1 MAPPLGVIAG
11 GGALPLRVVQAA
23 SALGRP
29 VHIVVLEGHG
39 DPAAYAGLSHVT
51 LRWGLAAQMLSWLK
65 QHGVKEVVL
74 AGNVARPSLLSLRP
88 DAASMKLLGRIG
100 RAAFN
105 GDDSILRAV
114 MKVLGEEG
122 FEVVGA
128 QALLAGLLP
137 EAALLA
143 GPMPDDVAR
152 ADIARGLAVCHAL
165 GAVDVGQAVVV
176 QQGLVLGVEA
186 IEGTD
191 ALILRAGALQR
202 EGPAPIL
209 VKAPK
214 PAQSTLADLPTIG
227 PQTIASARA
236 AGLRGL
242 AFQAGGTIL
251 LDRNTT
257 IAAAEAAGIFL
268 LAFNPAEYSQGDP
281 A

>member
-1 MAPPLGVIAG
+1 MSEPLGVVAG
-11 GGALPLRVVQAA
+11 GGSLPVRVVQAA
-23 SALGRP
+23 AAMGRP
-29 VHIVVLEGHG
+29 IYVVVLEGHG
-39 DPAAYAGLSHVT
+39 DPAAYAGHPHVT
-51 LRWGLAAQMLSWLK
+51 LRWGLAAQMLAWLK
-65 QHGVKEVVL
+65 QHGVREVVL

-88 DAASMKLLGRIG
+88 DAASLKLLGRIG
-100 RAAFN
+100 RSAFN

-114 MKVLGEEG
+114 MKVLAEEG

-128 QALLAGLLP
+128 QALLSGLLP
-137 EAALLA
+137 QAALLA
-143 GPMPDDVAR
+143 GPMPDDIAR
-152 ADIARGLAVCHAL
+152 ADIARGIAVCNAL

-191 ALILRAGALQR
+191 ALIGRTGALKR

-209 VKAPK
+209 VKSPK
-214 PAQSTLADLPTIG
+214 PAQSLLADLPTIG
-227 PQTIASARA
+227 PQTVASAHT

-251 LDRNTT
+251 LDRDAT

-268 LAFNPAEYSQGDP
+268 LAFDPAEYSTGETT
-281 A
+281 

>member
-1 MAPPLGVIAG
+1 MPEPLGVIAG
-11 GGALPLRVVQAA
+11 GGSLPLRVVQAA
-23 SALGRP
+23 SAIGRP
-29 VHIVVLEGHG
+29 VHVVVLEGHG
-39 DPAAYAGLSHVT
+39 DPAAYVGRSHVT

-65 QHGVKEVVL
+65 QQGVREVVL

-114 MKVLGEEG
+114 MKVLAEEG
-122 FEVVGA
+122 FDVVGA

-143 GPMPDDVAR
+143 GPMPDDIAR

-165 GAVDVGQAVVV
+165 GAVDVGQSVVV
-176 QQGLVLGVEA
+176 QQGLVLGVET

-191 ALILRAGALQR
+191 ALILRAGALKR

-209 VKAPK
+209 VKALK
-214 PAQSTLADLPTIG
+214 PAQSTLE
-227 PQTIASARA
+227 SARL

-242 AFQAGGTIL
+242 AFQANGTIL
-251 LDRNTT
+251 LDRDAT

-268 LAFNPAEYSQGDP
+268 LAFNPAEYSQGVST
-281 A
+281 

>member
-1 MAPPLGVIAG
+1 MPPPLGVIAG

-65 QHGVKEVVL
+65 QHGVREVVL

-227 PQTIASARA
+227 PQTIASAHA

-268 LAFNPAEYSQGDP
+268 LAFNPADYSQGVS

>member
-251 LDRNTT
+251 LDRTTT

-268 LAFNPAEYSQGDP
+268 LAFNPADYIEGEP

>member
-1 MAPPLGVIAG
+1 MPEPLGVIAG
-11 GGALPLRVVQAA
+11 GGSLPLRVVQAA
-23 SALGRP
+23 SAMGRP
-29 VHIVVLEGHG
+29 VHVVVLEGHG
-39 DPAAYAGLSHVT
+39 DPAAYVGQSHVT

-65 QHGVKEVVL
+65 QHGVREVVL
-74 AGNVARPSLLSLRP
+74 AGTVARPSLLSLRP
-88 DAASMKLLGRIG
+88 DAASMKLIGRIG

-122 FEVVGA
+122 FEVLGA
-128 QALLAGLLP
+128 QALLTGLLP

-152 ADIARGLAVCHAL
+152 ADIARGLAVCHAM
-165 GAVDVGQAVVV
+165 GAVDVGQAVIV

-191 ALILRAGALQR
+191 ALILRAGTLKR

-209 VKAPK
+209 VKAVK
-214 PAQSTLADLPTIG
+214 PTQSTLADLPTIG
-227 PQTIASARA
+227 PKTVETART

-242 AFQAGGTIL
+242 AFQANGTIL
-251 LDRNTT
+251 LERDAT

-268 LAFNPAEYSQGDP
+268 LAFNPAEYSQGVS

>member
-1 MAPPLGVIAG
+1 MPKPLGVIAG
-11 GGALPLRVVQAA
+11 GGSLPLRVVQAA
-23 SALGRP
+23 SAMGRP
-29 VHIVVLEGHG
+29 VHVVVLEGHG
-39 DPAAYAGLSHVT
+39 DPAAYVGQSHVT

-65 QHGVKEVVL
+65 QHGVREVVL
-74 AGNVARPSLLSLRP
+74 AGTVARPSLLSLRP
-88 DAASMKLLGRIG
+88 DAASMKLIGRIG

-114 MKVLGEEG
+114 IKVLGEEG

-128 QALLAGLLP
+128 QALLTGLLP

-152 ADIARGLAVCHAL
+152 ADIARGLAVCHAM
-165 GAVDVGQAVVV
+165 GAVDVGQAVIV

-191 ALILRAGALQR
+191 ALILRAGTLRR

-209 VKAPK
+209 VKAVK
-214 PAQSTLADLPTIG
+214 PTQSTLADLPTIG
-227 PQTIASARA
+227 PKTVETART

-242 AFQAGGTIL
+242 AFQANGTIL
-251 LDRNTT
+251 LERNAT

-268 LAFNPAEYSQGDP
+268 LAFNPADYSQGVS

>member
-1 MAPPLGVIAG
+1 MSEPLGVIAG
-11 GGALPLRVVQAA
+11 GGSLPLRVVQAA
-23 SALGRP
+23 SAIGRP
-29 VHIVVLEGHG
+29 VHVVVLEGHG
-39 DPAAYAGLSHVT
+39 DPAAYVGRSHVT

-65 QHGVKEVVL
+65 QQGVREVVL

-114 MKVLGEEG
+114 MKVLAEEG
-122 FEVVGA
+122 FDVVGA

-152 ADIARGLAVCHAL
+152 ADIARGLSVCHAI
-165 GAVDVGQAVVV
+165 GAVDVGQSVVV

-191 ALILRAGALQR
+191 ALILRAGALKR

-209 VKAPK
+209 VKALK

-227 PQTIASARA
+227 PKTVESARL

-242 AFQAGGTIL
+242 AFQANGTIL
-251 LDRNTT
+251 LDRDAT

-268 LAFNPAEYSQGDP
+268 LAFNPADYSQGVS

>member
-1 MAPPLGVIAG
+1 MPEPLGVIAG
-11 GGALPLRVVQAA
+11 GGSLPLRVVQAA
-23 SALGRP
+23 SAMGRP
-29 VHIVVLEGHG
+29 VHVVVLEGHG
-39 DPAAYAGLSHVT
+39 DPAAYVGQSHVT

-65 QHGVKEVVL
+65 QHGVREVVL
-74 AGNVARPSLLSLRP
+74 AGTVARPSLLSLRP
-88 DAASMKLLGRIG
+88 DAASMKLIGRIG

-128 QALLAGLLP
+128 QALLTGLLP

-152 ADIARGLAVCHAL
+152 ADIARGLAVCHAM
-165 GAVDVGQAVVV
+165 GAVDVGQAVIV

-191 ALILRAGALQR
+191 ALILRAGTLKR

-209 VKAPK
+209 VKAVK
-214 PAQSTLADLPTIG
+214 PTQSTLADLPTIG
-227 PQTIASARA
+227 PKTVETART

-242 AFQAGGTIL
+242 AFQANGTIL
-251 LDRNTT
+251 LERDAT

-268 LAFNPAEYSQGDP
+268 LAFNPAEYSQGVS

>member
-1 MAPPLGVIAG
+1 MQAPLGVIAG
-11 GGALPLRVVQAA
+11 GGTLPLRVVQAA

-39 DPAAYAGLSHVT
+39 DPADYAGQSHIS
-51 LRWGLAAQMLSWLK
+51 LRWGLAAQMLAWLK
-65 QHGVKEVVL
+65 ARNVRQVVL
-74 AGNVARPSLLSLRP
+74 AGNVSRPSLLSLRP
-88 DAASMKLLGRIG
+88 DTGTMKLLGRVG

-114 MKVLGEEG
+114 MQVLAEEG
-122 FEVVGA
+122 FDVIGA

-137 EAALLA
+137 PAALLA

-152 ADIARGLAVCHAL
+152 ADIARGIAVCRAL
-165 GAVDVGQAVVV
+165 GAVDVGQACVV
-176 QQGLVLGVEA
+176 QQGLVLGTEA

-191 ALILRAGALQR
+191 ALIIRAGALKR
-202 EGPAPIL
+202 EGPGPIL

-214 PAQSTLADLPTIG
+214 PNQSHLADLPTIG
-227 PQTIASARA
+227 PRSIESAKA

-251 LDRNTT
+251 LERETT

-268 LAFNPAEYSQGDP
+268 LSFDPAEYSKGETP
-281 A
+281 

>member
-1 MAPPLGVIAG
+1 MPEPLGVIAG
-11 GGALPLRVVQAA
+11 GGSLPLRVVQAA
-23 SALGRP
+23 SAMGRP
-29 VHIVVLEGHG
+29 VHVVVLEGHG
-39 DPAAYAGLSHVT
+39 DPAAYVGQSHVT

-65 QHGVKEVVL
+65 QHGVREVVL
-74 AGNVARPSLLSLRP
+74 AGTVARPSLLSLRP
-88 DAASMKLLGRIG
+88 DAASMKLIGRIG

-122 FEVVGA
+122 FEVLGA
-128 QALLAGLLP
+128 QALLTGLLP

-152 ADIARGLAVCHAL
+152 ADIARGLAVCHAM
-165 GAVDVGQAVVV
+165 GAVDVGQAVIV

-191 ALILRAGALQR
+191 ALILRAGALKR

-209 VKAPK
+209 VKALK
-214 PAQSTLADLPTIG
+214 PTQSKLADLPTIG
-227 PQTIASARA
+227 PKTVETART

-242 AFQAGGTIL
+242 AFQANGTIL
-251 LDRNTT
+251 LERDAT
-257 IAAAEAAGIFL
+257 IAAAVAAGIFL
-268 LAFNPAEYSQGDP
+268 LAFNPAEYSQGVS

>member
-1 MAPPLGVIAG
+1 MPEPLGVIAG
-11 GGALPLRVVQAA
+11 GGSLPLRVVQAA
-23 SALGRP
+23 SAMGRP
-29 VHIVVLEGHG
+29 VHVVVLEGHG
-39 DPAAYAGLSHVT
+39 DPAAYAGQSHVT

-65 QHGVKEVVL
+65 QHGVREVVL
-74 AGNVARPSLLSLRP
+74 AGTVARPSLLSLRP
-88 DAASMKLLGRIG
+88 DAASMKLIGRIG

-122 FEVVGA
+122 FEVLGA
-128 QALLAGLLP
+128 QALLTGLLP

-152 ADIARGLAVCHAL
+152 ADIARGLAVCHAM
-165 GAVDVGQAVVV
+165 GAVDVGQAVIV

-191 ALILRAGALQR
+191 ALILRAGALKR

-209 VKAPK
+209 VKALK
-214 PAQSTLADLPTIG
+214 PTQSKLADLPTIG
-227 PQTIASARA
+227 PKTVETART

-242 AFQAGGTIL
+242 AFQANGTIL
-251 LDRNTT
+251 LERDAT

-268 LAFNPAEYSQGDP
+268 LAFNPAEYSQGVS

>member
-23 SALGRP
+23 AALGRP

-65 QHGVKEVVL
+65 QHGVREVVL

-176 QQGLVLGVEA
+176 QQGLVLGAEA

-268 LAFNPAEYSQGDP
+268 LAFNPADYSQGVS

>member
-1 MAPPLGVIAG
+1 
-11 GGALPLRVVQAA
+11 
-23 SALGRP
+23 
-29 VHIVVLEGHG
+29 VHIVVLEGQG
-39 DPAAYAGLSHVT
+39 DPATYAGLSHVT

-74 AGNVARPSLLSLRP
+74 AGSVARPSLLSLRP

-227 PQTIASARA
+227 PRTVESARV

-242 AFQAGGTIL
+242 AFQANGTIRL
-251 LDRNTT
+251 ERATT

-268 LAFNPAEYSQGDP
+268 LAFNPAEYSQGEP

>member
-1 MAPPLGVIAG
+1 MPEPLGVIAG
-11 GGALPLRVVQAA
+11 GGSLPLRVVQAA
-23 SALGRP
+23 SAMGRP
-29 VHIVVLEGHG
+29 VHVVVLEGHG
-39 DPAAYAGLSHVT
+39 DPAAYAGQSHVT

-65 QHGVKEVVL
+65 QHGVRQVVL
-74 AGNVARPSLLSLRP
+74 AGTVARPSLLSLRP
-88 DAASMKLLGRIG
+88 DAASMKLIGRIG

-122 FEVVGA
+122 FEVLGA
-128 QALLAGLLP
+128 QALLTGLLP

-152 ADIARGLAVCHAL
+152 ADIARGLAVCHAM
-165 GAVDVGQAVVV
+165 GAVDVGQAVIV

-191 ALILRAGALQR
+191 ALILRAGGLKR

-209 VKAPK
+209 VKALK
-214 PAQSTLADLPTIG
+214 PTQSKLADLPTIG
-227 PQTIASARA
+227 PKTVETART

-242 AFQAGGTIL
+242 AFQANGTIL
-251 LDRNTT
+251 LERDAT

-268 LAFNPAEYSQGDP
+268 LAFNPAEYSQGVS

>member
-1 MAPPLGVIAG
+1 M
-11 GGALPLRVVQAA
+11 R
-23 SALGRP
+23 RP
-29 VHIVVLEGHG
+29 VHVVVLEGHG
-39 DPAAYAGLSHVT
+39 DPAGYVGQSHVT
-51 LRWGLAAQMLSWLK
+51 LRWGLAAQMLSWLR
-65 QHGVKEVVL
+65 QNGVREVVL
-74 AGNVARPSLLSLRP
+74 AGNVTRPSLLSLRP

-114 MKVLGEEG
+114 MKVLAEEG
-122 FEVVGA
+122 FDVVGA

-137 EAALLA
+137 QAALLA
-143 GPMPDDVAR
+143 GPMPDDIAR
-152 ADIARGLAVCHAL
+152 ADIARGLAVCHAI
-165 GAVDVGQAVVV
+165 GAVDVGQSVVV

-191 ALILRAGALQR
+191 ALILRAGGLKR

-227 PQTIASARA
+227 PKTVDSALA

-251 LDRNTT
+251 LEREAT

-268 LAFNPAEYSQGDP
+268 LAFDP
-281 A
+281 ADYNKGDSA

>member
-1 MAPPLGVIAG
+1 
-11 GGALPLRVVQAA
+11 
-23 SALGRP
+23 
-29 VHIVVLEGHG
+29 
-39 DPAAYAGLSHVT
+39 
-51 LRWGLAAQMLSWLK
+51 
-65 QHGVKEVVL
+65 
-74 AGNVARPSLLSLRP
+74 
-88 DAASMKLLGRIG
+88 MKLIGRIG

-128 QALLAGLLP
+128 QALLTGLLP

-152 ADIARGLAVCHAL
+152 ADIARGLAVCHAM
-165 GAVDVGQAVVV
+165 GAVDVGQSVVV

-191 ALILRAGALQR
+191 ALILRAGALKR

-209 VKAPK
+209 VKTPK
-214 PAQSTLADLPTIG
+214 PAQSHLADLPTIG
-227 PQTIASARA
+227 PKTVENARA

-251 LDRNTT
+251 LERETT

-268 LAFNPAEYSQGDP
+268 LAFDP
-281 A
+281 ADYNKGEQT

>member
-1 MAPPLGVIAG
+1 MPEPLGVVAG
-11 GGALPLRVVQAA
+11 GGSLPLRVVQAA
-23 SALGRP
+23 SAMGRP
-29 VHIVVLEGHG
+29 VHVVVLEGHG
-39 DPAAYAGLSHVT
+39 DPADYAGQSHVT

-65 QHGVKEVVL
+65 QHDVREVVL
-74 AGNVARPSLLSLRP
+74 AGTVARPSLLSLRP
-88 DAASMKLLGRIG
+88 DAASMKLLGRVG

-114 MKVLGEEG
+114 MKVLAEEG
-122 FEVVGA
+122 FDVLGA
-128 QALLAGLLP
+128 QALLSGLLP
-137 EAALLA
+137 QAALLA

-152 ADIARGLAVCHAL
+152 ADIARGLAVCHAI
-165 GAVDVGQAVVV
+165 GVVDVGQSVVV

-191 ALILRAGALQR
+191 ALILRAGGLKR

-214 PAQSTLADLPTIG
+214 PAQSNLVDLPAIG
-227 PQTIASARA
+227 PKTVETARA

-251 LDRNTT
+251 LERDTT

-268 LAFNPAEYSQGDP
+268 LAFNPADYSQGVS

>member
-1 MAPPLGVIAG
+1 MPEPLGVIAG
-11 GGALPLRVVQAA
+11 GGSLPLRVVQAA
-23 SALGRP
+23 SAMGRP
-29 VHIVVLEGHG
+29 VHVVVLEGHG
-39 DPAAYAGLSHVT
+39 DPAAYVGQSHVT

-65 QHGVKEVVL
+65 QHGVRQVVL
-74 AGNVARPSLLSLRP
+74 AGTVARPSLLSLRP
-88 DAASMKLLGRIG
+88 DAASMKLIGRIG

-122 FEVVGA
+122 FEVLGA
-128 QALLAGLLP
+128 QALLTGLLP

-143 GPMPDDVAR
+143 GPMPDYVAR
-152 ADIARGLAVCHAL
+152 ADIARGLAVCHAM
-165 GAVDVGQAVVV
+165 GAVDVGQAVIV

-191 ALILRAGALQR
+191 ALILRAGALKR

-209 VKAPK
+209 VKALK
-214 PAQSTLADLPTIG
+214 PTQSKLADLPTIG
-227 PQTIASARA
+227 PKTVETART

-242 AFQAGGTIL
+242 AFQANGTIL
-251 LDRNTT
+251 LERDAT

-268 LAFNPAEYSQGDP
+268 LAFNPAEYSQGVS

>member
-1 MAPPLGVIAG
+1 M
-11 GGALPLRVVQAA
+11 
-23 SALGRP
+23 GRP
-29 VHIVVLEGHG
+29 VHVVVLEGHG
-39 DPAAYAGLSHVT
+39 DPAAYVGQSHVT
-51 LRWGLAAQMLSWLK
+51 LRWGLAAQMLSWLR
-65 QHGVKEVVL
+65 QNGVREVVL

-88 DAASMKLLGRIG
+88 DAASMKLIGRIG

-114 MKVLGEEG
+114 MKVLAEEG
-122 FEVVGA
+122 FEVLGA
-128 QALLAGLLP
+128 QALLSGLLP
-137 EAALLA
+137 QAALLA

-152 ADIARGLAVCHAL
+152 ADIARGLAVCHAI

-191 ALILRAGALQR
+191 ALMLRAGALRR

-209 VKAPK
+209 IKAPK
-214 PAQSTLADLPTIG
+214 PAQSSLVDLPTIG
-227 PQTIASARA
+227 PKTVETARA

-251 LDRNTT
+251 LERDTT

-268 LAFNPAEYSQGDP
+268 LAFNPADYSQGDS

>member
-1 MAPPLGVIAG
+1 MPDPLGIIAG
-11 GGALPLRVVQAA
+11 GGSLPLRVAQAA
-23 SALGRP
+23 SAVGRP
-29 VHIVVLEGHG
+29 VHVVVLEGHG
-39 DPAAYAGLSHVT
+39 DPTAYSGQSHVT

-65 QHGVKEVVL
+65 QQGVREVVL

-100 RAAFN
+100 RAAFT

-114 MKVLGEEG
+114 MKVLAEEG

-128 QALLAGLLP
+128 QALLTGLLP
-137 EAALLA
+137 EAALLS

-152 ADIARGLAVCHAL
+152 ADIARGLAVCHAI

-176 QQGLVLGVEA
+176 QQGLILGVEA

-191 ALILRAGALQR
+191 ALILRAGGLKR

-209 VKAPK
+209 VKALK
-214 PAQSTLADLPTIG
+214 PAQSELADLPTIG

-242 AFQAGGTIL
+242 AFQAGETIL
-251 LDRNTT
+251 LDRDAT
-257 IAAAEAAGIFL
+257 IAAAEAVGIFL
-268 LAFNPAEYSQGDP
+268 LAFNPADYSQGDS

>member
-1 MAPPLGVIAG
+1 MPEPLGVIAG
-11 GGALPLRVVQAA
+11 GGSLPLRVVQAA
-23 SALGRP
+23 SAMGRP
-29 VHIVVLEGHG
+29 VHVVVLEGHG
-39 DPAAYAGLSHVT
+39 DPAAYVGQSHVT

-65 QHGVKEVVL
+65 QHGVREVVL
-74 AGNVARPSLLSLRP
+74 AGTVARPSLLSLRP
-88 DAASMKLLGRIG
+88 DAASMKLIGRIG

-128 QALLAGLLP
+128 QALLTGLLP

-152 ADIARGLAVCHAL
+152 ADIARGLAVCHAM
-165 GAVDVGQAVVV
+165 GAVDVGQAVIV

-191 ALILRAGALQR
+191 ALILRAGALKR

-209 VKAPK
+209 VKALK
-214 PAQSTLADLPTIG
+214 PTQSKLADLPTIG
-227 PQTIASARA
+227 PKTVETART

-251 LDRNTT
+251 LERETT

-268 LAFNPAEYSQGDP
+268 LAFDP
-281 A
+281 ADYNTGDSA

>member
-1 MAPPLGVIAG
+1 MPEPLGVIAG
-11 GGALPLRVVQAA
+11 GGSLPLRVVQAA
-23 SALGRP
+23 SAMGRP
-29 VHIVVLEGHG
+29 VHVVVLEGHG
-39 DPAAYAGLSHVT
+39 DPAAYAGQSHAT

-65 QHGVKEVVL
+65 QHGVRQVVL
-74 AGNVARPSLLSLRP
+74 AGTVARPSLLSLRP

-114 MKVLGEEG
+114 MKVLAEEG

-128 QALLAGLLP
+128 QALLTGLLP

-152 ADIARGLAVCHAL
+152 GDIARGLAVCHAI
-165 GAVDVGQAVVV
+165 GAVDVGQAVIV

-191 ALILRAGALQR
+191 ALILRAGGLKR

-209 VKAPK
+209 VKALK
-214 PAQSTLADLPTIG
+214 PTQSTLADLPTIG
-227 PQTIASARA
+227 PKTVESAHT

-242 AFQAGGTIL
+242 AFQANGTIL
-251 LDRNTT
+251 LERDTT

-268 LAFNPAEYSQGDP
+268 LAFNPADYSQGVS

>member
-1 MAPPLGVIAG
+1 MPEPLGVIAG
-11 GGALPLRVVQAA
+11 GGSLPLRVVQAA
-23 SALGRP
+23 SAMGRP
-29 VHIVVLEGHG
+29 VHVVVLEGHG
-39 DPAAYAGLSHVT
+39 DPAAYVGQSHVT

-65 QHGVKEVVL
+65 QHGVREVVL
-74 AGNVARPSLLSLRP
+74 AGTVARPSLLSLRP
-88 DAASMKLLGRIG
+88 DAASMKLIGRIG

-128 QALLAGLLP
+128 QALLTGLLP

-152 ADIARGLAVCHAL
+152 ADIARGLAVCHAM
-165 GAVDVGQAVVV
+165 GAVDVGQAVIV

-191 ALILRAGALQR
+191 ALILRAGALKR

-209 VKAPK
+209 VKAVK
-214 PAQSTLADLPTIG
+214 PTQSTLADLPTIG
-227 PQTIASARA
+227 PKTVETART

-242 AFQAGGTIL
+242 AFQANGTIL
-251 LDRNTT
+251 LERDAT

-268 LAFNPAEYSQGDP
+268 LAFNPAEYSQGVS

>member
-1 MAPPLGVIAG
+1 MPEPLGVIAG

-23 SALGRP
+23 TAIGRP
-29 VHIVVLEGHG
+29 VHVVVLEGHG
-39 DPAAYAGLSHVT
+39 DPAAYAGRSHVT

-65 QHGVKEVVL
+65 QQGVREVVL
-74 AGNVARPSLLSLRP
+74 AGTVARPSLLSLRP

-100 RAAFN
+100 RAAFT

-114 MKVLGEEG
+114 MQVLAEEG

-128 QALLAGLLP
+128 QALLSGLLP

-191 ALILRAGALQR
+191 ALILRAGALKR

-209 VKAPK
+209 VKALK
-214 PAQSTLADLPTIG
+214 PTQSTLADLPTIG
-227 PQTIASARA
+227 PKTVESAHN

-242 AFQAGGTIL
+242 AFQANGTIL
-251 LDRNTT
+251 LDRDAT
-257 IAAAEAAGIFL
+257 IAAAAAAGIFL
-268 LAFNPAEYSQGDP
+268 LAFNPADYSQGVS

>member
-1 MAPPLGVIAG
+1 MPEPLGVIAG

-23 SALGRP
+23 TAIGRP
-29 VHIVVLEGHG
+29 VHVVVLEGHG
-39 DPAAYAGLSHVT
+39 DPSAYVGRSHVT

-65 QHGVKEVVL
+65 QQGVREVVL

-114 MKVLGEEG
+114 MKVLAEEG

-137 EAALLA
+137 QAALLA
-143 GPMPDDVAR
+143 GPMPDDIAR
-152 ADIARGLAVCHAL
+152 ADLARGLAVCHAI
-165 GAVDVGQAVVV
+165 GAVDVGQSVVV

-191 ALILRAGALQR
+191 ALILRAGALKR

-209 VKAPK
+209 VKALK
-214 PAQSTLADLPTIG
+214 PTQSTLADLPTIG
-227 PQTIASARA
+227 PKTVESARF

-242 AFQAGGTIL
+242 AFQADGTIL
-251 LDRNTT
+251 LDRDAT

-268 LAFNPAEYSQGDP
+268 LAFNPADYSQGVS